1 MRCRQRRNRSS
12 CSNPPKPDLPQTAQL
27 ESGYA
32 PAPDAGLNRRRLGAL
47 AATLAVEILI
57 IALLLTLG
65 WGLTSAGPE
74 AQITTISAESFAAED
89 DADEASEPAPSEAPQ
104 AAPAETEPVERP
116 FEIQPPVEQ
125 RPAIELPSRVPI
137 LREDFN
143 LPPAPTAPP
152 PSRPPSASAAPS
164 QAYGPQDTGPQ
175 TGSMDSQRVGTAPN
189 GEPMYAARWYR
200 EPTQQQMAGYLSTA
214 DAPSS
219 ALIVCRTVPNYFV
232 EDCELLG
239 ESPRGSQI
247 GRAALAAAWQFRVRP
262 AVIAGRSQVGSWVR
276 IRIDYTAQV
285 RR

>member
-1 MRCRQRRNRSS
+1 M
-12 CSNPPKPDLPQTAQL
+12 
-27 ESGYA
+27 
-32 PAPDAGLNRRRLGAL
+32 

-57 IALLLTLG
+57 IVLLLTLG
-65 WGLTSAGPE
+65 WGFTSPRE
-74 AQITTISAESFAAED
+74 ETQITTISAQSFAAEEEVAD
-89 DADEASEPAPSEAPQ
+89 SSPPAANQQAQPIPDEAV
-104 AAPAETEPVERP
+104 PVE
-116 FEIQPPVEQ
+116 QPPETPPPIQQ
-125 RPAIELPSRVPI
+125 RPAIELPSQVPI

-143 LPPAPTAPP
+143 LSPSPATPPSPP
-152 PSRPPSASAAPS
+152 PSTSAAPA

-214 DAPSS
+214 DAPAT

-247 GRAALAAAWQFRVRP
+247 GRAVLAAAWQFRVRP

-276 IRIDYTAQV
+276 IRIDYSTQV